1 MAGPKIPRA
10 LLNGTMAAIVGLA
23 SAWLASSL
31 ALAPMIGA

>member
-1 MAGPKIPRA
+1 MAGPKIPRG
-10 LLNGTMAAIVGLA
+10 LLSGTVAAIVSLA

>member
-1 MAGPKIPRA
+1 V
-10 LLNGTMAAIVGLA
+10 AAIVSLA